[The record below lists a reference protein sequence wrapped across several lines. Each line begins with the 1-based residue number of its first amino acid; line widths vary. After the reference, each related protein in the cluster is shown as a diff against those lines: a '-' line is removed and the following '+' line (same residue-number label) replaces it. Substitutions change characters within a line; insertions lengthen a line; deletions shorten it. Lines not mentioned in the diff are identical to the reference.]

1 MFKRFAVL
9 ILMIICLM
17 GCHGSKPMDG
27 LNGHEE
33 SPIGYPNVTEY
44 GNDGYFYLVDNNTGV
59 VYLKY
64 DGRYHCGL
72 TVMTHKN
79 GQPITIDELKKW
91 YEEQ

>member
-1 MFKRFAVL
+1 
-9 ILMIICLM
+9 MIVCLV
-17 GCHGSKPMDG
+17 GCHGSKPVDG
-27 LNGHEE
+27 LNGHKE

-44 GNDGYFYLVDNNTGV
+44 GNDGFFYLVDNNTGV

-64 DGRYHCGL
+64 EGGNFCGL

-91 YEEQ
+91 YEE